1 MALPNLTR
9 DQAVERAALI
19 TVDSYQIILDVTDG
33 NGAPGERTFRSTT
46 TVVFDA
52 LPGADTVIDISAHTV
67 RRASLN
73 DQDLDVSGY
82 DEAAGIPL
90 RGLAQRNV
98 VVVDADCHY
107 SNTGEGLHRF
117 VDPVDGET
125 YLYSQ
130 FETADA
136 KRMFACF
143 DQPDLKATFDVRVTA
158 PAHWKVISNGAPLA
172 AANGVHTFATT
183 PRMSTYL
190 VALIAGP
197 YAAWTDTYID
207 DHGEIPLGIYCRAS
221 LAEYM
226 DAERLFTQTKQGFG
240 FYHKHFGLPY
250 AFGKYDQ
257 LFVPEFNAGAMEN
270 AGAVTFLEDYVFRSK
285 VTRAS
290 YERRAETVLHEMA
303 HMWFGDLVTM
313 TWWDDLWLNESFAT
327 FASVLCQSEA
337 TEFTEAWTTFAT
349 VEKSWA
355 YRQDQLPSTRVTAP
369 AHWKVISNGAPLAAA
384 NGVHTFATTPRMST
398 YLVALIAGPYA
409 AWTDT
414 YIDDHGEI
422 PLGIYCRASLA
433 EYMDAE
439 RLFTQTKQGFGFYH
453 KHFGLPYAF
462 GKYDQLFVPEFNA
475 GAMENAG
482 AVTFL
487 EDYVFRSKV
496 TRASYERRAETVL
509 HEMAHMWFGD
519 LVTMTWWD
527 DLWLN
532 ESFATFASVLCQSEA
547 TEFTEAWTTFATVEK
562 SWAYRQDQLPSTHP
576 IAADIPD
583 LAAVEVNFD
592 GITYAKG
599 ASVLKQ
605 LVAYVGLERFLAGL
619 RDYFR
624 THAFGNAS
632 FDDLLAALEK
642 ASGRDL
648 SNWGEQWLKTTGLN
662 TLRPDFEVDAEGRFT
677 RFAVTQSGAA
687 PGAGETRVHRL
698 AVGIYDDDG
707 SKSSG
712 KLVRVHREELDV
724 SGPITNVPA
733 LVGVS
738 RGKLIL
744 VNDDDLT
751 YCSLRLDERSLQT
764 ALDRIADIA
773 EPLPRTLVWS
783 AAWEMTREAEL
794 RARDF
799 VSLVSGGV
807 HAETEVGVAQRLL
820 LQAQTALGCYA
831 EPGWARERGWPQFAD
846 RLLELAREAE
856 PGSDHQLAY
865 INSLCSSVLSPRH
878 VQTLGALL
886 EGEPAACGLAGLAVD
901 TDLRWRIVTAL
912 ATAGAIDADGPETP
926 RIDAEVQRDPTAAG
940 KRHAAQARAARPQF
954 VVKDEAFTTVV
965 EDDTLANATGRAMIA
980 GIAAP
985 GQGELLKPFARRYF
999 QAIPG
1004 VWARRSSEVAQSV
1017 VIGLYPHW
1025 DISEQGITAA
1035 EEFLSD
1041 PEVPPALRRLVLEG
1055 QAAVQRSLRARNFDA
1070 DG

>member
-1 MALPNLTR
+1 
-9 DQAVERAALI
+9 
-19 TVDSYQIILDVTDG
+19 
-33 NGAPGERTFRSTT
+33 
-46 TVVFDA
+46 
-52 LPGADTVIDISAHTV
+52 
-67 RRASLN
+67 
-73 DQDLDVSGY
+73 
-82 DEAAGIPL
+82 
-90 RGLAQRNV
+90 
-98 VVVDADCHY
+98 
-107 SNTGEGLHRF
+107 
-117 VDPVDGET
+117 
-125 YLYSQ
+125 
-130 FETADA
+130 
-136 KRMFACF
+136 
-143 DQPDLKATFDVRVTA
+143 
-158 PAHWKVISNGAPLA
+158 
-172 AANGVHTFATT
+172 
-183 PRMSTYL
+183 
-190 VALIAGP
+190 
-197 YAAWTDTYID
+197 
-207 DHGEIPLGIYCRAS
+207 
-221 LAEYM
+221 
-226 DAERLFTQTKQGFG
+226 
-240 FYHKHFGLPY
+240 
-250 AFGKYDQ
+250 
-257 LFVPEFNAGAMEN
+257 
-270 AGAVTFLEDYVFRSK
+270 
-285 VTRAS
+285 
-290 YERRAETVLHEMA
+290 
-303 HMWFGDLVTM
+303 
-313 TWWDDLWLNESFAT
+313 
-327 FASVLCQSEA
+327 
-337 TEFTEAWTTFAT
+337 
-349 VEKSWA
+349 
-355 YRQDQLPSTRVTAP
+355 
-369 AHWKVISNGAPLAAA
+369 
-384 NGVHTFATTPRMST
+384 
-398 YLVALIAGPYA
+398 
-409 AWTDT
+409 
-414 YIDDHGEI
+414 
-422 PLGIYCRASLA
+422 
-433 EYMDAE
+433 
-439 RLFTQTKQGFGFYH
+439 
-453 KHFGLPYAF
+453 
-462 GKYDQLFVPEFNA
+462 FNA

>member
-19 TVDSYQIILDVTDG
+19 TVDSYQIDLDVTDG
-33 NGAPGERTFRSTT
+33 SGAPGERTFRSTT

-52 LPGADTVIDISAHTV
+52 LPGADSYIDLAAETV
-67 RRASLN
+67 RSASLN
-73 DQDLDVSGY
+73 GHDLDVSGY
-82 DEAAGIPL
+82 DESTGIAL
-90 RGLAQRNV
+90 RGLEKRNV
-98 VVVDADCHY
+98 LVVDADCRY

-117 VDPVDGET
+117 VDPVDNET

-143 DQPDLKATFDVRVTA
+143 DQPDLKATFDLRVTA
-158 PAHWKVISNGAPLA
+158 PKHWKVVSNGATVSIED
-172 AANGVHTFATT
+172 GVHVFATT

-190 VALIAGP
+190 VALVAGP
-197 YAAWTDTYID
+197 YAEWKDTYAD
-207 DHGEIPLGIYCRAS
+207 EHGEIPLGIFCRES
-221 LAEYM
+221 LARHM
-226 DAERLFTQTKQGFG
+226 DAERLFTQTKQGFA
-240 FYHKHFGLPY
+240 FYHKNFGLPY

-327 FASVLCQSEA
+327 FASVLCQA
-337 TEFTEAWTTFAT
+337 
-349 VEKSWA
+349 
-355 YRQDQLPSTRVTAP
+355 
-369 AHWKVISNGAPLAAA
+369 
-384 NGVHTFATTPRMST
+384 
-398 YLVALIAGPYA
+398 
-409 AWTDT
+409 
-414 YIDDHGEI
+414 
-422 PLGIYCRASLA
+422 
-433 EYMDAE
+433 
-439 RLFTQTKQGFGFYH
+439 
-453 KHFGLPYAF
+453 
-462 GKYDQLFVPEFNA
+462 
-475 GAMENAG
+475 
-482 AVTFL
+482 
-487 EDYVFRSKV
+487 
-496 TRASYERRAETVL
+496 
-509 HEMAHMWFGD
+509 
-519 LVTMTWWD
+519 
-527 DLWLN
+527 
-532 ESFATFASVLCQSEA
+532 EA

-605 LVAYVGLERFLAGL
+605 LVAYVGLEYFLAGL

-624 THAFGNAS
+624 THAFGNAT
-632 FDDLLAALEK
+632 FDDLVAALEK

-648 SNWGEQWLKTTGLN
+648 SDWGRQWLKTTGLN
-662 TLRPDFEVDAEGRFT
+662 TLRPDFDVDADGRFT

-698 AVGIYDDDG
+698 AIGIYDDDG
-707 SKSSG
+707 AG
-712 KLVRVHREELDV
+712 KLLRVRREELDV
-724 SGPITNVPA
+724 EGPVTEVPA

-738 RGKLIL
+738 RGQLVL

-751 YCSLRLDERSLQT
+751 YCSLRLDGESLRT
-764 ALDRIADIA
+764 ALRRIADIA
-773 EPLPRTLVWS
+773 EPLPRSLVWS

-799 VSLVSGGV
+799 VALVSGGV

-820 LQAQTALGCYA
+820 LQAQTALASYA
-831 EPGWARERGWPQFAD
+831 EPDWAREHGWPQFAD
-846 RLLELAREAE
+846 RLLELARAAD
-856 PGSDHQLAY
+856 PGSDHQLAFV
-865 INSLCSSVLSPRH
+865 NTLCSSVLSTRH
-878 VQTLGALL
+878 VVALADL
-886 EGEPAACGLAGLAVD
+886 LDHDPAELGLAGLAID

-912 ATAGAIDADGPETP
+912 ASAGEIDADGPATP
-926 RIDAEVQRDPTAAG
+926 FIDAEVQRDPTAAG
-940 KRHAAQARAARPQF
+940 KRNGAQAATARPQPQ
-954 VVKDEAFTTVV
+954 VKEDAWTTVI
-965 EDDTLANATGRAMIA
+965 EDDTLANITARSIIA
-980 GIAAP
+980 GFAP
-985 GQGELLKPFARRYF
+985 AGQHDLLTPFTDRYF
-999 QAIPG
+999 EAIPG
-1004 VWARRSSEVAQSV
+1004 VWARRSSEVAQTV

-1025 DISEQGITAA
+1025 NISEAGIAA
-1035 EEFLSD
+1035 ADKFLSA

-1055 QAAVQRSLRARNFDA
+1055 QAGVKRALRARKFDA
-1070 DG
+1070 TD

>member
-19 TVDSYQIILDVTDG
+19 TVDSYQINLDVTDG

-52 LPGADTVIDISAHTV
+52 LAGADTVIDIAAETV
-67 RRASLN
+67 RSASLN
-73 DQDLDVSGY
+73 GRELDISGY
-82 DEAAGIPL
+82 DESTGIPL
-90 RGLAQRNV
+90 TGLASRNV
-98 VVVDADCHY
+98 VIVDADCRY
-107 SNTGEGLHRF
+107 SNTGEGLHLF
-117 VDPVDGET
+117 VDPVDNET

-143 DQPDLKATFDVRVTA
+143 DQPDLKATFEVRVTA
-158 PAHWKVISNGAPLA
+158 PAHWKVVSNGAA
-172 AANGVHTFATT
+172 ASVVAADAASVHTFVTT

-197 YAAWTDTYID
+197 YAEWTDTYSD
-207 DHGEIPLGIYCRAS
+207 EYGEIPLGIYCRGS
-221 LAEYM
+221 LAQFM

-270 AGAVTFLEDYVFRSK
+270 AGAVTFLEDYV
-285 VTRAS
+285 
-290 YERRAETVLHEMA
+290 Y
-303 HMWFGDLVTM
+303 
-313 TWWDDLWLNESFAT
+313 
-327 FASVLCQSEA
+327 
-337 TEFTEAWTTFAT
+337 
-349 VEKSWA
+349 
-355 YRQDQLPSTRVTAP
+355 
-369 AHWKVISNGAPLAAA
+369 
-384 NGVHTFATTPRMST
+384 
-398 YLVALIAGPYA
+398 
-409 AWTDT
+409 
-414 YIDDHGEI
+414 
-422 PLGIYCRASLA
+422 
-433 EYMDAE
+433 
-439 RLFTQTKQGFGFYH
+439 
-453 KHFGLPYAF
+453 
-462 GKYDQLFVPEFNA
+462 
-475 GAMENAG
+475 
-482 AVTFL
+482 
-487 EDYVFRSKV
+487 RSKV

-605 LVAYVGLERFLAGL
+605 LVAYVGLEHFLAGL

-624 THAFGNAS
+624 THAYGNAT
-632 FDDLLAALEK
+632 FDDLVGALEQ

-648 SNWGEQWLKTTGLN
+648 SDWGQQWLKTTGLN
-662 TLRPDFEVDAEGRFT
+662 TLRPDFDVDAEGRFT

-698 AVGIYDDDG
+698 AIGIYDEDG
-707 SKSSG
+707 SG
-712 KLVRVHREELDV
+712 RLVRVHREELDV
-724 SGPITNVPA
+724 DGPVTEVPA

-751 YCSLRLDERSLQT
+751 YCSLRLDATSLQT
-764 ALDRIADIA
+764 ALQRIADIA

-799 VSLVSGGV
+799 VALVSDGV
-807 HAETEVGVAQRLL
+807 HAESEVGVAQRLL
-820 LQAQTALGCYA
+820 LQAQTALTAYA
-831 EPGWARERGWPQFAD
+831 EPGWAAEHGWPQFAD
-846 RLLELAREAE
+846 RMLELARAAQ
-856 PGSDHQLAY
+856 PASDHQLAFV
-865 INSLCSSVLSPRH
+865 NVLCSSVLSPRH
-878 VQTLGALL
+878 VEVLTALL
-886 EGEPAACGLAGLAVD
+886 DGDPAELGLAGVEVD

-912 ATAGAIDADGPETP
+912 ATAGAIDADGPESPT
-926 RIDAEVQRDPTAAG
+926 IDAEVQRDPTAAG
-940 KRHAAQARAARPQF
+940 KRHGAQAAAARPQF
-954 VVKDEAFTTVV
+954 DVKDEAFTTVV
-965 EDDTLANATGRAMIA
+965 EDDTLANAAGRAIIA
-980 GIAAP
+980 GIVAP
-985 GQGELLKPFARRYF
+985 GQAELLKPFTARYF
-999 QAIPG
+999 QAIAG

-1017 VIGLYPHW
+1017 VIGLYPNW
-1025 DISEQGITAA
+1025 DISDAGVAA
-1035 EEFLSD
+1035 ADEFLAAPAS
-1041 PEVPPALRRLVLEG
+1041 EVPPALRRLVLEG
-1055 QAAVQRSLRARNFDA
+1055 QAAVKRSLRARKFDT
-1070 DG
+1070 DGAT

>member
-19 TVDSYQIILDVTDG
+19 TVDNYQISLDLTDG
-33 NGAPGERTFRSTT
+33 SDSGGAPGERTFRSTT

-52 LPGADTVIDISAHTV
+52 LAGADTVIDIAADTV
-67 RRASLN
+67 RSASLN
-73 DQDLDVSGY
+73 GRDLDVSGY
-82 DEAAGIPL
+82 DESTGIPL
-90 RGLAQRNV
+90 RGLADRNV
-98 VVVDADCHY
+98 VIVDADCCY

-136 KRMFACF
+136 KRVFACF
-143 DQPDLKATFDVRVTA
+143 DQPDLKATFDLRVTA
-158 PAHWKVISNGAPLA
+158 PTHWKVVSNGAPTSA
-172 AANGVHTFATT
+172 EDGVHTFATT

-197 YAAWTDTYID
+197 YAAWHDTYRD
-207 DHGEIPLGIYCRAS
+207 EHGEIPLGIYCRAT
-221 LAEYM
+221 LAEHM

-240 FYHKHFGLPY
+240 FYHKHFG
-250 AFGKYDQ
+250 
-257 LFVPEFNAGAMEN
+257 M
-270 AGAVTFLEDYVFRSK
+270 
-285 VTRAS
+285 
-290 YERRAETVLHEMA
+290 
-303 HMWFGDLVTM
+303 
-313 TWWDDLWLNESFAT
+313 
-327 FASVLCQSEA
+327 
-337 TEFTEAWTTFAT
+337 
-349 VEKSWA
+349 
-355 YRQDQLPSTRVTAP
+355 
-369 AHWKVISNGAPLAAA
+369 
-384 NGVHTFATTPRMST
+384 
-398 YLVALIAGPYA
+398 
-409 AWTDT
+409 
-414 YIDDHGEI
+414 
-422 PLGIYCRASLA
+422 
-433 EYMDAE
+433 
-439 RLFTQTKQGFGFYH
+439 
-453 KHFGLPYAF
+453 PYAF

-624 THAFGNAS
+624 RHAFGNAT

-662 TLRPDFEVDAEGRFT
+662 TLRADFDIDDSDGSGGRFT

-707 SKSSG
+707 SNGSG

-724 SGPITNVPA
+724 SGPSTNVPA

-751 YCSLRLDERSLQT
+751 YCSLRLDAESLQT
-764 ALDRIADIA
+764 ALARIADIA
-773 EPLPRTLVWS
+773 DPLPRTLVWS

-799 VSLVSGGV
+799 VALVSGGV

-820 LQAQTALGCYA
+820 LQAQTALGSYA
-831 EPGWARERGWPQFAD
+831 EPGWAREQGWPRFAD

-865 INSLCSSVLSPRH
+865 INSLCSSVLSARQ
-878 VQTLGALL
+878 VETLAALL
-886 EGEPAACGLAGLAVD
+886 EGDPAKRGLAGLDVD
-901 TDLRWRIVTAL
+901 TDLRWRMVTAL
-912 ATAGAIDADGPETP
+912 ATAGAIDADGPASP
-926 RIDAEVQRDPTAAG
+926 RIDTEAHRDPTAAG

-954 VVKDEAFTTVV
+954 DVKDEAFSTVV
-965 EDDTLANATGRAMIA
+965 EDDTLANATGRAIIA

-985 GQGELLKPFARRYF
+985 GQGELLKPLTARYF

-1004 VWARRSSEVAQSV
+1004 VWERRSSEVAQSV
-1017 VIGLYPHW
+1017 VIGLYPYW
-1025 DISEQGITAA
+1025 DISEEGIAA
-1035 EEFLSD
+1035 ADKFLSA
-1041 PEVPPALRRLVLEG
+1041 PEIPPALRRLVLEG
-1055 QAAVQRSLRARNFDA
+1055 QAAVKRSLKARTFDA
-1070 DG
+1070 AV